1 MEGHVDHD
9 GACDAPTGDGHLE
22 TGVQSPSPAKDWRAS
37 LREDRAAFILADE
50 LGFTEAYCGEHSTDA
65 AENITS
71 CALFLATLVDQVKQM
86 RLGTGTVN
94 MPNSHPARIAAEI
107 AMLDHL
113 LEGRFNFGISPG
125 GLPSDAEVFGNLGP
139 HRTEM
144 FLECIDQVLR
154 IWRSQPPYDIQGKY
168 WNVTTA
174 RTLMPE
180 IGQGVLA
187 KPLQQP
193 HPPIV
198 TTVVSPF
205 SASAVQAGEH
215 GWDII
220 SANFLLPQWVKTHWP
235 KYEEGCAKGGHSADP
250 SRWRVAKSVFVAD
263 DAATAREYATGPDS
277 PYRFYYSQLLA
288 KMLKAGRAVIF
299 KPNPNLPDDSVT
311 LDDVCERLIIHG
323 TPDSVA
329 DQLLAFREEVGPFG
343 TMLYAGHDW
352 RDPVLARRSMVLM
365 AEQVLPLVNE
375 AA

>member
-1 MEGHVDHD
+1 MQLGFFTMPIH
-9 GACDAPTGDGHLE
+9 P
-22 TGVQSPSPAKDWRAS
+22 QNKDWRAS
-37 LREDRAAFILADE
+37 LREDRDAFILADK

-71 CALFLATLVDQVKQM
+71 CTMFLATLMDQVKQM

-94 MPNSHPARIAAEI
+94 LPNSHPARIAAEI

-125 GLPSDAEVFGNLGP
+125 GLPSDAEAYGNLGSS
-139 HRTEM
+139 RGEM
-144 FLECIDQVLR
+144 FLECIEQVLE
-154 IWRSQPPYDIQGKY
+154 IWRSQPPYDISGKY
-168 WNVTTA
+168 WTISTA
-174 RTLMPE
+174 RTLMAE
-180 IGQGVLA
+180 IGQGVLP

-198 TTVVSPF
+198 TTVVSPH

-220 SANFLLPQWVKTHWP
+220 SANFLLPQWVQTHWS
-235 KYEEGCAKGGHSADP
+235 KYQEGCASAGNTADP
-250 SRWRVAKSVFVAD
+250 ARWRVAKSVFVAD
-263 DAATAREYATGPDS
+263 DAATARDYALGADS
-277 PYRFYYSQLLA
+277 PYRFYYRQLLA
-288 KMLKAGRAVIF
+288 KMLRAGRAVIF

-329 DQLLAFREEVGPFG
+329 DQLLAFREAVGPFG

-352 RDPVLARRSMVLM
+352 RDADLARRSMVLM
-365 AEQVLPLVNE
+365 AERVLPLVN
-375 AA
+375 AAA

>member
-1 MEGHVDHD
+1 MQLGFFTMPIHPLD
-9 GACDAPTGDGHLE
+9 
-22 TGVQSPSPAKDWRAS
+22 KDWRAS
-37 LREDRAAFILADE
+37 LREDREAFMLAGA

-71 CALFLATLVDQVKQM
+71 SAMFLATLVDQVKQM

-139 HRTEM
+139 DRREM
-144 FLECIDQVLR
+144 FLESIQQVLA
-154 IWRSQPPYDIQGKY
+154 IWNSKPPYDIGGKY
-168 WNVTTA
+168 WTISTA
-174 RTLMPE
+174 RTLMQE
-180 IGQGVLA
+180 IGQGVLP
-187 KPLQQP
+187 KPLQKP
-193 HPPIV
+193 HPPII
-198 TTVVSPF
+198 TTVVSPH
-205 SASAVQAGEH
+205 SASATQAGEQ

-235 KYEEGCAKGGHSADP
+235 KYQEGCARSGHTADP
-250 SRWRVAKSVFVAD
+250 ARWRVAKSVFVAD
-263 DAATAREYATGPDS
+263 DAATAREYALGAGS

-311 LDDVCERLIIHG
+311 LDDICERLIIHG

-329 DQLLAFREEVGPFG
+329 DQIAAFREEVGPFG

-352 RDPVLARRSMVLM
+352 RDPALARRSMVLM
-365 AEQVLPLVNE
+365 AEKVLPVVN
-375 AA
+375 AATA